1 MAGGGSPPVGK
12 IKKGGFSMVKIWKL
26 LLIFAFAAHAAGAAP
41 MAPGGIEKKYIGL
54 FFDILETTPSNILAH
69 ADDFARHA
77 PYLDGLA
84 IALDG
89 LTVEKGD
96 GTTGSSKHTTIMH
109 PSERWTRSTL
119 KKEIEVLK
127 AISQKPHLSES
138 FLLFWMSPG
147 YKANRLSWTDDKA
160 WANYAENMANV
171 AWLAKKSGMKGLM
184 LDHEDYSK
192 SSQYYH
198 TPNDPPFDEC
208 ARLARQRG
216 REVFSRIFEEYP
228 DAVIF
233 FLSFFKEFGG
243 MLDWGHETNPAGR
256 ADELGMLLPYFYNGV
271 LDVVPPGVKLVDG
284 AEHYQASA
292 TKRQFLLDA
301 VRQTSGALAFVAP
314 ENWAKYRSQWHISN
328 THYFDMYVKDS
339 LPRGSWYHEPVN
351 GSRLEHLRLNL
362 EESLFASTKY
372 VWLYGEVNGK
382 LFNWRDGTYEK
393 KRTWEEAIPG
403 ITETLMLAKDPRGL
417 GEMRKR
423 ELAAKGELVNL
434 AADVK
439 PFAVERPPT
448 VSDYTSVGNRKYAFS
463 LPVKPG
469 ERYFVSVTLSV
480 RKEDYSPARAGAAQ
494 PRVVWKNG
502 GKRVKTD
509 VVNIPVPDPNSVKS
523 QKAEA
528 VVTVPEG
535 VDEME
540 IDRAASIMAREV
552 VGYENVV
559 VYSLV
564 DADLGETAGDK
575 LKWVYDPKTRKL
587 TDGNWNLTAVLKEGT
602 LRVLGDG
609 AKTVGSGVLD
619 FSNVKNDTGYPV
631 SFVGRFNGHQ
641 GITAFVAPDVNSAA
655 ERTFSGCA
663 NLKKIAVG
671 EFPARKNSVSEID
684 KRRDMLIHLGLF
696 KANWPHAKSLCYT
709 RESTG
714 RFGRDNLIR
723 KRDVKPG
730 ELYLVGL
737 SMKRTGSGEA
747 RFSVNFRGTN
757 REDTIKWCFP
767 AARTF
772 TMDGPRKDGV
782 WRSGSI
788 VVRVPEKATEI
799 FLNLGVLMNEGT
811 DKFEFDK
818 FELYK
823 IGDPL
828 PKWPAEYER
837 TRAMYIEELK
847 KGKK

>member
-1 MAGGGSPPVGK
+1 M
-12 IKKGGFSMVKIWKL
+12 MKIWKL

-109 PSERWTRSTL
+109 PSERWTRAL
-119 KKEIEVLK
+119 LENEIPTLK
-127 AISQKPHLSES
+127 AISQKPHLKES

-147 YKANRLSWTDDKA
+147 TKRNRLAWTDDKA
-160 WANYAENMANV
+160 WANYAENMASV
-171 AWLAKKSGMKGLM
+171 AWLAKTSGMKGLM
-184 LDHEDYSK
+184 LDHEDYS
-192 SSQYYH
+192 SSQQYRH
-198 TPNDPPFDEC
+198 TPSDPPFEVC
-208 ARLARQRG
+208 AKLARQRG
-216 REVFSRIFEEYP
+216 REVFSRIFKEYP

-271 LDVVPPGVKLVDG
+271 LDVVPPGAQLVDG

-301 VRQTSGALAFVAP
+301 VRQSSGALAFVAP
-314 ENWAKYRSQWHISN
+314 ENWVKYRSQWQVSN
-328 THYFDMYVKDS
+328 THYLDMYVKDI

-351 GSRLEHLRLNL
+351 GSRLEHFRLNL

-372 VWLYGEVNGK
+372 VWLYGEGSGK

-403 ITETLMLAKDPRGL
+403 ITETLMLAKDPHGL

-423 ELAAKGELVNL
+423 ELAAKGELINL
-434 AADVK
+434 ASNVK
-439 PFAVERPPT
+439 PFTVERPPA

-480 RKEDYSPARAGAAQ
+480 RKEDYTPARDGAAL
-494 PRVVWKNG
+494 PRVIWKKD
-502 GKRVKTD
+502 GKPVRTEAVVLPLADPCSTD
-509 VVNIPVPDPNSVKS
+509 V

-528 VVTVPEG
+528 IVTVPGG

-540 IDRAASIMAREV
+540 LDRAAAIMAREV
-552 VGYENVV
+552 VSYENAII
-559 VYSLV
+559 YNLV
-564 DADLGETAGDK
+564 DAELDDVSSNRR
-575 LKWVYDPKTRKL
+575 KWVFDQKSHRL
-587 TDGNWNLTAVLKEGT
+587 SDGNWNLTAILKEGT

-609 AKTVGSGVLD
+609 AKTIGKGVLD
-619 FSNVKNDTGYPV
+619 FSSVKGDTGHPV

-671 EFPARKNSVSEID
+671 EFPARKNSVTAMD
-684 KRRDMLIHLGLF
+684 RRRDVLHHVGLF
-696 KANWPHAKSLCYT
+696 SPKWPQARGLRYM

-714 RFGRDNLIR
+714 RFSRDNIIR

-757 REDTIKWCFP
+757 REDTVKWCFP
-767 AARTF
+767 ASRTF

-788 VVRVPEKATEI
+788 VVRVPEKATEL
-799 FLNLGVLMNEGT
+799 FLDLNVLMNEGT